1 MYVYRTLKGEQ
12 LHITLYVTTTTT
24 THWMQLGTTIHYQRD
39 QLIQVLLQCQQRGH
53 VCVCVCVC
61 VCDIV
66 VGNHDSTD
74 IAMAW
79 KI

>member
-12 LHITLYVTTTTT
+12 LHITLYVITTT
-24 THWMQLGTTIHYQRD
+24 THWMQLGTTINYQGPTDTSITAVSTDRT
-39 QLIQVLLQCQQRGH
+39 
-53 VCVCVCVC
+53 CVC

-79 KI
+79 KM

>member
-1 MYVYRTLKGEQ
+1 LKGEQ
-12 LHITLYVTTTTT
+12 IHITLYVTTTTT
-24 THWMQLGTTIHYQRD
+24 THWMQLGTTIHYQGPIDTSITAVSTDRT
-39 QLIQVLLQCQQRGH
+39 
-53 VCVCVCVC
+53 CVCVCVC

-79 KI
+79 KM